1 VEASLTKP
9 TSLHN
14 KREERTDMITI
25 LNASYIAIALWV
37 AALVAVAA
45 FVEL

>member
-1 VEASLTKP
+1 
-9 TSLHN
+9 
-14 KREERTDMITI
+14 MITI